1 MVNETYKLIVSL
13 QVMKRQREELISNFT
28 DNYDITM
35 LEGLQ
40 RFDHRAEYNI
50 YAELYH
56 VMWIDKHWNQLQ
68 RIVESNVPLEEDR
81 KYIEQYF
88 SRCFLK
94 FVEKF
99 STHKGIYTLTFYEIL
114 RVKQSTLR
122 DLISIA
128 RKSDHH
134 CKELAYDQTKHKKIY
149 QEMLDKFLNKV

>member
-1 MVNETYKLIVSL
+1 MVDETYKLIVSL

-88 SRCFLK
+88 SSAFSSSLK
-94 FVEKF
+94 NSQRIKEYIHLH
-99 STHKGIYTLTFYEIL
+99 STKYC
-114 RVKQSTLR
+114 V
-122 DLISIA
+122 
-128 RKSDHH
+128 
-134 CKELAYDQTKHKKIY
+134 
-149 QEMLDKFLNKV
+149 